1 MAITQTTLTPD
12 PMVFPFLGL
21 GQLGL
26 DRSNVPRSEIVF
38 SGINEIVTLGGVG
51 DEQRLDITCNLP
63 QNFSY
68 ALAEFHADISTAGG
82 TTNSW
87 DVDAIA
93 FLVDATGAGR
103 SISVSMPV
111 TANGVADDIVL
122 PRVVYDIGKVMSA
135 VLVPPPNT
143 SGAKLGVTFNND
155 IQGAVGAL
163 VTFYIRFYQYD
174 IEQAHHYSVNTPT
187 LIR

>member
-1 MAITQTTLTPD
+1 MAVTQTSLSPT

-26 DRSNVPRSEIVF
+26 DRSNVPRSEIVY
-38 SGINEIVTLGGVG
+38 SGEAVVVTAGMVG
-51 DEQRLDITCNLP
+51 EEQRLDITCELP

-68 ALAEFHADISTAGG
+68 ALAEFHCDIATAGG

-87 DVDAIA
+87 DADAIA
-93 FLVDATGAGR
+93 FMVDAVGTDR
-103 SISVSMPV
+103 TINVSMPI
-111 TANGVADDIVL
+111 TAEGIVDDVVL
-122 PRVVYDIGKVMSA
+122 PRRVYNLQNPMRA

-143 SGAKLGVTFNND
+143 IGAKLGATFNND
-155 IQGAVGAL
+155 VQAAVQAA
-163 VTFYIRFYQYD
+163 VTFYIRFYQFD